1 MLIFA
6 IYPLSLSATPRI
18 VQRYAFPRPSGKRSH
33 RSMAD
38 VQTEG
43 NVRFLAYGCPICC
56 TSINKSGDV
65 QLSSVLRILSGL
77 DMVDRKLEGAL
88 LLRRSDN
95 GSFTVSF
102 APNFGGG
109 ALEGKS
115 FQDRNA

>member
-1 MLIFA
+1 M
-6 IYPLSLSATPRI
+6 
-18 VQRYAFPRPSGKRSH
+18 
-33 RSMAD
+33 
-38 VQTEG
+38 
-43 NVRFLAYGCPICC
+43 
-56 TSINKSGDV
+56 

-115 FQDRNA
+115 FQDRNALSSFLPEIGISEEATGQALLQLDREQIASIAHVQLSADRLERYWPIQFGRGKP